1 MADLI
6 EIDHIQ
12 QAGERLV
19 KLRAM
24 LRAREGR
31 IGFEKNVTE
40 IKAEIARLETITK
53 NPA

>member
-1 MADLI
+1 MSMDR
-6 EIDHIQ
+6 IQ

-31 IGFEKNVTE
+31 AGFEKNVTE

-53 NPA
+53 NPT

>member
-1 MADLI
+1 MSV
-6 EIDHIQ
+6 ERIQ

-31 IGFEKNVTE
+31 PGYDRNVE
-40 IKAEIARLETITK
+40 DIKAEISRLEEITK
-53 NPA
+53 NPADT